1 MSLPLPTAR
10 SPAGVASDR
19 GNNFTSRWGFTLI
32 ELLVVI
38 AIIAILAALLLPALA
53 RAKSHAKRVACLS
66 NLKQWGLA
74 LTIYYDDNDGYI
86 PRESFGSGTVL
97 NNWAQV
103 RDPNN
108 YDVWY
113 NSVPPVMNQPR
124 AADYFGRRTDF
135 YEANSFFHCPA
146 AKFPRIAFTGNNPL
160 FSISLN
166 SKLIE
171 APASNL
177 LAIAITQPASTA
189 MFLENLL
196 PEETPVDPAQP
207 TTDLGQPSSY
217 ASRFVAR
224 HDGRGNIV
232 FADGHAETFRGNEVV
247 ETRSGP
253 NRGKA
258 ILPQEKVIWTPDAS
272 GNPN

>member
-10 SPAGVASDR
+10 ARAGMASKR
-19 GNNFTSRWGFTLI
+19 GNNFTQGRGFTLI

-74 LTIYYDDNDGYI
+74 LNIYYDDNEGYI

-113 NSVPPVMNQPR
+113 NAVPPAMNQLR
-124 AADYFGRRTDF
+124 AADYFGR
-135 YEANSFFHCPA
+135 
-146 AKFPRIAFTGNNPL
+146 
-160 FSISLN
+160 
-166 SKLIE
+166 
-171 APASNL
+171 
-177 LAIAITQPASTA
+177 
-189 MFLENLL
+189 
-196 PEETPVDPAQP
+196 
-207 TTDLGQPSSY
+207 
-217 ASRFVAR
+217 
-224 HDGRGNIV
+224 
-232 FADGHAETFRGNEVV
+232 
-247 ETRSGP
+247 
-253 NRGKA
+253 
-258 ILPQEKVIWTPDAS
+258 
-272 GNPN
+272 

>member
-1 MSLPLPTAR
+1 MKTTRHA
-10 SPAGVASDR
+10 
-19 GNNFTSRWGFTLI
+19 FTLI

-53 RAKSHAKRVACLS
+53 KAKNTARRAACLS
-66 NLKQWGLA
+66 NFKQWGLA
-74 LTIYYDDNDGYI
+74 LRMYCDDNEDAI

-113 NSVPPVMNQPR
+113 NALPPLMNQPR
-124 AADYFGRRTDF
+124 AATYFTRRADF
-135 YEANSFFHCPA
+135 YDSISFFQCPA
-146 AKFPRIAFTGNNPL
+146 ARFPGGLATGIYPL
-160 FSISLN
+160 FSMSMN

-171 APASNL
+171 APVMTINAG
-177 LAIAITQPASTA
+177 QVQRPANTVI
-189 MFLENLL
+189 FLENLL
-196 PEETPVDPAQP
+196 QGEKPVDPAQP
-207 TTDLGQPSSY
+207 TDNLGQPSSY

-224 HDGRGNIV
+224 HTGRGTLTFV
-232 FADGHAETFRGNEVV
+232 DGHAESARGPEVV
-247 ETRSGP
+247 DSTPGG

-258 ILPQEKVIWTPDAS
+258 ILPQVNIIWTPDPAT
-272 GNPN
+272 NPN

>member
-1 MSLPLPTAR
+1 MTTRRRA
-10 SPAGVASDR
+10 
-19 GNNFTSRWGFTLI
+19 FTLI

-53 RAKSHAKRVACLS
+53 KAKSTAKRTACLS
-66 NLKQWGLA
+66 NFKQWGLA
-74 LTIYYDDNDGYI
+74 LTMYVQDNEESL

-103 RDPNN
+103 RDPAN

-113 NSVPPVMNQPR
+113 NALPPLVSHPR
-124 AADYFGRRTDF
+124 AADYFTRRPDF
-135 YEANSFFHCPA
+135 YERSSFFHCPA
-146 AKFPRIAFTGNNPL
+146 AQFPPGYATGNNPL
-160 FSISLN
+160 FSMSMN

-171 APASNL
+171 APRLTLRVSEVLVPSSTVMFLDNL
-177 LAIAITQPASTA
+177 LAR
-189 MFLENLL
+189 
-196 PEETPVDPAQP
+196 ETPVDPAQP

-224 HDGRGNIV
+224 HDRRGNLV
-232 FADGHAETFRGNEVV
+232 FLDGHVEHFAGIEVV

-253 NRGKA
+253 HRGKA
-258 ILPQEKVIWTPDAS
+258 ILPQDKIIWTPDPAD
-272 GNPN
+272 NPN